1 MKLVSAS
8 GISADHGP
16 LKLSENTG
24 LRVVHPVILTIVEP
38 GSHHLGCASKCS
50 LTLMRPRHFFLRV
63 TSKPKVPCMKLNSTI
78 PNRKVIFR
86 DTIPG
91 IEVFRNFKFQA
102 PNSNEIPNSNIQ

>member
-50 LTLMRPRHFFLRV
+50 LTLMRPR
-63 TSKPKVPCMKLNSTI
+63 
-78 PNRKVIFR
+78 
-86 DTIPG
+86 
-91 IEVFRNFKFQA
+91 
-102 PNSNEIPNSNIQ
+102 